1 MDLLDG
7 LVRAVL
13 ILVLLAF
20 VLGTVALLMTKDHD
34 RD

>member
-20 VLGTVALLMTKDHD
+20 VVGTVAILMTKDND